1 MNKDRKQRF
10 ERDCEKLT
18 RKDQKIRGVLMY
30 EDF

>member
-1 MNKDRKQRF
+1 MNRDRKQRF
-10 ERDCEKLT
+10 ERGCEKLT